1 LYKFTTMKLNHTSK
15 KTWSVLFFV
24 SFLIHFFSACQN
36 SVQPWESFG
45 DITTETRTLG
55 SFHGLDVNHDIE
67 LFITQDST
75 KPAHIEITYGQNVIP
90 GITTEIQNG
99 VLSIR
104 NSNKAKWLRKLNI
117 QPKCTLNLHQIDD
130 IHLEGN
136 AKVICIDT
144 LYSQAIHCTV
154 NSVENQ
160 NLLVFCGQFYGGVMN
175 SSNVKLSGQATIFS
189 WSCEKGGGLDAS
201 DLRSD
206 DVYLYHFTI
215 KDVFVNPSKQFD
227 AHLFNSG
234 NAYYFTTPT
243 YKFKESTRGTGQVKL
258 KKP

>member
-1 LYKFTTMKLNHTSK
+1 MKLNHITK
-15 KTWSVLFFV
+15 YPRSVLFFAL
-24 SFLIHFFSACQN
+24 FLTQLFPSCQN
-36 SVQPWESFG
+36 SAQPWESFG

-55 SFHGLDVNHDIE
+55 SFHGLDVNQDIE

-75 KPAHIEITYGQNVIP
+75 KPAHVEITYGKNVIP
-90 GITTEIQNG
+90 GITTEITDG
-99 VLSIR
+99 VLSIK
-104 NSNKAKWLRKLNI
+104 NSNKAKWLRRLNI

-136 AKVICIDT
+136 AKVNCIDT
-144 LYSQAIHCTV
+144 LYSPAIHCTV
-154 NSVENQ
+154 NSVEDQ
-160 NLLVFCGQFYGGVMN
+160 NLLVYCGQFYGGVIN
-175 SSNVKLSGQATIFS
+175 SGNVNLSGQATIFS
-189 WSCEKGGGLDAS
+189 WSCEKGGGLDAT

-215 KDVFVNPSKQFD
+215 KDVSVNPSKQFE

-234 NAYYFTTPT
+234 NAFYFKTPT
-243 YKFKESTRGTGQVKL
+243 YKFKESSQGKGQVLL

>member
-1 LYKFTTMKLNHTSK
+1 MKLNHTSK

-24 SFLIHFFSACQN
+24 SFLIHFLPSCQN
-36 SVQPWESFG
+36 SAQPWESFG

-55 SFHGLDVNHDIE
+55 SFHGLDVNQDIE

-75 KPAHIEITYGQNVIP
+75 KPTHIEITYGKNVIP
-90 GITTEIQNG
+90 GITTEITNG
-99 VLSIR
+99 VLSIK

-144 LYSQAIHCTV
+144 LFSQAIHCTV
-154 NSVENQ
+154 NSVEDQ
-160 NLLVFCGQFYGGVMN
+160 NLLVFCGQFYGGVTN
-175 SSNVKLSGQATIFS
+175 SSSVKLSGQATIFS

-201 DLRSD
+201 KLRSD

-227 AHLFNSG
+227 ANLFNSG

-243 YKFKESTRGTGQVKL
+243 YKFKESAQGTGQVKL

>member
-1 LYKFTTMKLNHTSK
+1 MKLNHITK
-15 KTWSVLFFV
+15 YPRSVFIFSL
-24 SFLIHFFSACQN
+24 FLIQLFPSCQN
-36 SVQPWESFG
+36 SAQPWESFG

-55 SFHGLDVNHDIE
+55 SFHGLDVNQDIE

-75 KPAHIEITYGQNVIP
+75 KPAHVEITYGKNVIP
-90 GITTEIQNG
+90 GITTEITDV
-99 VLSIR
+99 VLSIK
-104 NSNKAKWLRKLNI
+104 NSNKAKWLRRLNI

-136 AKVICIDT
+136 AKVNCIDT

-154 NSVENQ
+154 NSVEDQ
-160 NLLVFCGQFYGGVMN
+160 NLLVFCGQFYGGVTN
-175 SSNVKLSGQATIFS
+175 SGNVKLSGQATIFS
-189 WSCEKGGGLDAS
+189 WSCEKGGGLDAT

-215 KDVFVNPSKQFD
+215 KDVSVNPSKQFE

-234 NAYYFTTPT
+234 NAFYFKTPT
-243 YKFKESTRGTGQVKL
+243 YKFKESSQGKGQVLL

>member
-1 LYKFTTMKLNHTSK
+1 MKPKHTQKSS
-15 KTWSVLFFV
+15 WSVFIIAL
-24 SFLIHFFSACQN
+24 FLIHFFSGCEN
-36 SVQPWESFG
+36 SAQPWQSFG
-45 DITTETRTLG
+45 EITTESRTLG
-55 SFHGLDVNHDIE
+55 SFHGLEVNHDIQ
-67 LFITQDST
+67 LFVTQDTT
-75 KPAHIEITYGQNVIP
+75 KPEHIEITYGKNVIP
-90 GITTEIQNG
+90 GITTEILNG
-99 VLSIR
+99 VLSIK

-136 AKVICIDT
+136 AKVNCIDT

-154 NSVENQ
+154 NSVEDQ
-160 NLLVFCGQFYGGVMN
+160 NLLVFCGQLYGGVMN
-175 SSNVKLSGQATIFS
+175 SGNVKFSGQATIFS
-189 WSCEKGGGLDAS
+189 WSCEKGGGLDAT

-215 KDVFVNPSKQFD
+215 KDVFVNPSKQFE
-227 AHLFNSG
+227 ANLFNSG

-243 YKFKESTRGTGQVKL
+243 YKFKESAQGKGQVKL

>member
-1 LYKFTTMKLNHTSK
+1 LHKFTTMKLHHTPK
-15 KTWSVLFFV
+15 KTWSVFIFAL
-24 SFLIHFFSACQN
+24 FLIQLFPSCQN
-36 SVQPWESFG
+36 SAQPWESFG

-55 SFHGLDVNHDIE
+55 SFHGLDVNQDIE

-75 KPAHIEITYGQNVIP
+75 KPAHVEITYGKNVIP
-90 GITTEIQNG
+90 GITTEITNG
-99 VLSIR
+99 VLSIK

-154 NSVENQ
+154 NSVEDQ

-189 WSCEKGGGLDAS
+189 WSCEKGGGLDAT

-243 YKFKESTRGTGQVKL
+243 YKFKESARGTGQVKL

>member
-1 LYKFTTMKLNHTSK
+1 MKLNHTPK

-24 SFLIHFFSACQN
+24 SFLIHFLPSCQN
-36 SVQPWESFG
+36 SAQPWESFG

-55 SFHGLDVNHDIE
+55 SFHGLDVNQDIE

-75 KPAHIEITYGQNVIP
+75 KPTHIEITYGKNVIP
-90 GITTEIQNG
+90 GITTEITNG
-99 VLSIR
+99 VLSIK

-117 QPKCTLNLHQIDD
+117 QPRCTLNLHQIDD

-144 LYSQAIHCTV
+144 LFSQAIHCTV
-154 NSVENQ
+154 NSVEDQ
-160 NLLVFCGQFYGGVMN
+160 NLLVFCGQLYGGVTN

-201 DLRSD
+201 KLRSD

-227 AHLFNSG
+227 ANLFNSG

-243 YKFKESTRGTGQVKL
+243 YKFKESAQGTGQVKL

>member
-1 LYKFTTMKLNHTSK
+1 MYKFTAMKPKHTQKSS
-15 KTWSVLFFV
+15 WSVFIIAL
-24 SFLIHFFSACQN
+24 FLIHFFSGCEN
-36 SVQPWESFG
+36 SAQPWQSFG
-45 DITTETRTLG
+45 DITTESRTLG
-55 SFHGLDVNHDIE
+55 SFHGLEVNHDIQ
-67 LFITQDST
+67 LFVTQDTT
-75 KPAHIEITYGQNVIP
+75 KPEHIEITYGKNVIP
-90 GITTEIQNG
+90 GITTEILNG
-99 VLSIR
+99 VLSIK

-136 AKVICIDT
+136 AKVNCIDT

-154 NSVENQ
+154 NSVEDQ

-175 SSNVKLSGQATIFS
+175 SGNVKLSGQATIFS
-189 WSCEKGGGLDAS
+189 WSCEKGGGLDAT

-215 KDVFVNPSKQFD
+215 KDVFVNPSKQFE
-227 AHLFNSG
+227 ANLFNSG

-243 YKFKESTRGTGQVKL
+243 YKFKESAQGKGQVKL

>member
-1 LYKFTTMKLNHTSK
+1 MYKFTAMKPKHTQKSS
-15 KTWSVLFFV
+15 WSVFIIAL
-24 SFLIHFFSACQN
+24 FLIHFFSGCEN
-36 SVQPWESFG
+36 SAQPWQSFG
-45 DITTETRTLG
+45 DITTESRTLG
-55 SFHGLDVNHDIE
+55 SFHGLEVNHDIQ
-67 LFITQDST
+67 LFVTQDTT
-75 KPAHIEITYGQNVIP
+75 KPEHIEITYGKNVIP
-90 GITTEIQNG
+90 GITTEILNG
-99 VLSIR
+99 VLSIK

-136 AKVICIDT
+136 AKVNCIDT

-154 NSVENQ
+154 NSVEDQ

-175 SSNVKLSGQATIFS
+175 SGNVKFSGQATIFS
-189 WSCEKGGGLDAS
+189 WSCEKGGGLDATE
-201 DLRSD
+201 LRSD

-215 KDVFVNPSKQFD
+215 KDVFVNPSKQFE
-227 AHLFNSG
+227 ANLFNSG

-243 YKFKESTRGTGQVKL
+243 YKFKESAQGKGQVKL

>member
-1 LYKFTTMKLNHTSK
+1 MKLNHTSK

-215 KDVFVNPSKQFD
+215 KDI
-227 AHLFNSG
+227 L
-234 NAYYFTTPT
+234 
-243 YKFKESTRGTGQVKL
+243 
-258 KKP
+258 

>member
-1 LYKFTTMKLNHTSK
+1 MKLNHTSK

-24 SFLIHFFSACQN
+24 SFLIHFLPSCQN
-36 SVQPWESFG
+36 SAQPWESFG

-55 SFHGLDVNHDIE
+55 SFHGLDVNQDIE

-75 KPAHIEITYGQNVIP
+75 KPTHIEITYGKNVIP
-90 GITTEIQNG
+90 GITTEITNG
-99 VLSIR
+99 VLSIK

-117 QPKCTLNLHQIDD
+117 QPRCTLNLHQIDD

-136 AKVICIDT
+136 AKVICSDT
-144 LYSQAIHCTV
+144 LYNQAIHCTV
-154 NSVENQ
+154 NSVEDQ
-160 NLLVFCGQFYGGVMN
+160 NLLVFCGQFYGGVTN

-201 DLRSD
+201 KLRSD

-227 AHLFNSG
+227 ANLFNSG

-243 YKFKESTRGTGQVKL
+243 YKFKESAQGTGQVKL

>member
-1 LYKFTTMKLNHTSK
+1 MYKFTAMKLNHTPK

-24 SFLIHFFSACQN
+24 SFLIHFLPSCQN
-36 SVQPWESFG
+36 SAQPWESFG

-55 SFHGLDVNHDIE
+55 SFHGLDVNQDIE

-75 KPAHIEITYGQNVIP
+75 KPTHIEITYGKNVIP
-90 GITTEIQNG
+90 GITTEITNG
-99 VLSIR
+99 VLSIK

-117 QPKCTLNLHQIDD
+117 QPRCTLNLHQIDD

-144 LYSQAIHCTV
+144 LFSQAIHCTV
-154 NSVENQ
+154 NSVEDQ
-160 NLLVFCGQFYGGVMN
+160 NLLVFCGQLYGGVTN

-201 DLRSD
+201 KLRSD

-227 AHLFNSG
+227 ANLFNSG

-243 YKFKESTRGTGQVKL
+243 YKFKESAQGTGQVKL

>member
-1 LYKFTTMKLNHTSK
+1 MKLNHTPK

-24 SFLIHFFSACQN
+24 SFLIHFLPSCQN
-36 SVQPWESFG
+36 SAQPWESFG
-45 DITTETRTLG
+45 DITTKTRTLG
-55 SFHGLDVNHDIE
+55 SFHGLDVNQDIE

-75 KPAHIEITYGQNVIP
+75 KPTHIEITYGKNVIP
-90 GITTEIQNG
+90 GITTEITNG
-99 VLSIR
+99 VLSIK

-117 QPKCTLNLHQIDD
+117 QPRCTLNLHQIDD

-154 NSVENQ
+154 NSVEDQ
-160 NLLVFCGQFYGGVMN
+160 NLLVFCGQFYGGVTN
-175 SSNVKLSGQATIFS
+175 SSNVQLSGQATIFS

-201 DLRSD
+201 KLRSD

-227 AHLFNSG
+227 ANLFNSG

-243 YKFKESTRGTGQVKL
+243 YKFKESAQGTGQVKL

>member
-1 LYKFTTMKLNHTSK
+1 MKLNHTSK

-24 SFLIHFFSACQN
+24 SFLIHFLPSCQN
-36 SVQPWESFG
+36 SAQPWESFG

-130 IHLEGN
+130 INLEGN

-160 NLLVFCGQFYGGVMN
+160 NLLVFCGQFYGGVTN

-201 DLRSD
+201 KLRSD

-215 KDVFVNPSKQFD
+215 KDVFVNPLKQFD

-243 YKFKESTRGTGQVKL
+243 YKFKESAQGTGQVKL

>member
-1 LYKFTTMKLNHTSK
+1 MYKFTAMKPKHTQKSS
-15 KTWSVLFFV
+15 WSVFIIAL
-24 SFLIHFFSACQN
+24 FLIHFFSGCEN
-36 SVQPWESFG
+36 SAQPWQSFG
-45 DITTETRTLG
+45 EITTESRTLG
-55 SFHGLDVNHDIE
+55 SFHGLEVNHDIQ
-67 LFITQDST
+67 LFVTQDTT
-75 KPAHIEITYGQNVIP
+75 KPEHIEITYGKNVIP
-90 GITTEIQNG
+90 GITTEILNG
-99 VLSIR
+99 VLSIK

-136 AKVICIDT
+136 AKVNCIDT

-154 NSVENQ
+154 NSVEDQ
-160 NLLVFCGQFYGGVMN
+160 NLLVFCGQLYGGVMN
-175 SSNVKLSGQATIFS
+175 SGNVKFSGQATIFS
-189 WSCEKGGGLDAS
+189 WSCEKGGGLDAT

-215 KDVFVNPSKQFD
+215 KDVFVNPSKQFE
-227 AHLFNSG
+227 ANLFNSG

-243 YKFKESTRGTGQVKL
+243 YKFKESAQGKGQVKL

>member
-1 LYKFTTMKLNHTSK
+1 MKLNHTPK

-24 SFLIHFFSACQN
+24 SFLIHFLPSCQN
-36 SVQPWESFG
+36 SAQPWESFG
-45 DITTETRTLG
+45 DITTKTRTLG
-55 SFHGLDVNHDIE
+55 SFHGLDVNQDIE

-75 KPAHIEITYGQNVIP
+75 KPTHIEITYGKNVIP
-90 GITTEIQNG
+90 GITTEITNG
-99 VLSIR
+99 VLSIK

-117 QPKCTLNLHQIDD
+117 QPRCTLNLHQIDD

-144 LYSQAIHCTV
+144 LFSQAIHCTV
-154 NSVENQ
+154 NSVEDQ
-160 NLLVFCGQFYGGVMN
+160 NLLVFCGQFYGGVTN

-201 DLRSD
+201 KLQSD

-243 YKFKESTRGTGQVKL
+243 YKFKESAQGTGQVKL

>member
-1 LYKFTTMKLNHTSK
+1 MKLNHTPK

-24 SFLIHFFSACQN
+24 SFLIHFLPSCQN
-36 SVQPWESFG
+36 SAQPWESFG
-45 DITTETRTLG
+45 DITTKTRTLG
-55 SFHGLDVNHDIE
+55 SFHGLDVNQDIE

-75 KPAHIEITYGQNVIP
+75 KPTHIEITYGKNVIP
-90 GITTEIQNG
+90 GITTEITNG
-99 VLSIR
+99 VLSIK

-154 NSVENQ
+154 NSVEDQ
-160 NLLVFCGQFYGGVMN
+160 NLLVFCGQLYGGVTN

-201 DLRSD
+201 KLRSD

-227 AHLFNSG
+227 ANLFNSG

-243 YKFKESTRGTGQVKL
+243 YKFKESAQGTGQVKL

>member
-1 LYKFTTMKLNHTSK
+1 MKLNHTSK

-55 SFHGLDVNHDIE
+55 SFHGLNVNQDIE

-99 VLSIR
+99 VLSIK

-227 AHLFNSG
+227 ANLFNSG

>member
-1 LYKFTTMKLNHTSK
+1 MHKFTTMKLHHTPK
-15 KTWSVLFFV
+15 KTWSVFIFAL
-24 SFLIHFFSACQN
+24 FLIQLFPSCQN
-36 SVQPWESFG
+36 SAQPWESFG

-55 SFHGLDVNHDIE
+55 SFHGLDVNQDIE

-75 KPAHIEITYGQNVIP
+75 KPAHVEITYGKNVIP
-90 GITTEIQNG
+90 GITTEITNG
-99 VLSIR
+99 MLSIK

-154 NSVENQ
+154 NSVEDQ

-189 WSCEKGGGLDAS
+189 WSCEKGGGLDAT

-243 YKFKESTRGTGQVKL
+243 YKFKESARGTGQVKL
-258 KKP
+258 KKT

>member
-1 LYKFTTMKLNHTSK
+1 MKLNHITK
-15 KTWSVLFFV
+15 YPRSVFIFAL
-24 SFLIHFFSACQN
+24 FLIQLFPSCQN
-36 SVQPWESFG
+36 SAQPWESFG

-55 SFHGLDVNHDIE
+55 SFHGLDVNQDIE

-75 KPAHIEITYGQNVIP
+75 KPAHVEITYGKNVIP
-90 GITTEIQNG
+90 GITTEITNG
-99 VLSIR
+99 VLSIK

-154 NSVENQ
+154 NSVEDQ
-160 NLLVFCGQFYGGVMN
+160 NLLVYCGQFYGGVIN
-175 SSNVKLSGQATIFS
+175 SGNVNLSGQATIFS
-189 WSCEKGGGLDAS
+189 WSCEKGGGLDAT

-215 KDVFVNPSKQFD
+215 KDVSVNPSKQFE

-234 NAYYFTTPT
+234 NAFYFKTPT
-243 YKFKESTRGTGQVKL
+243 YKFKETSQGKGQVLL

>member
-1 LYKFTTMKLNHTSK
+1 MKLNHIPK
-15 KTWSVLFFV
+15 YPRSVLFF
-24 SFLIHFFSACQN
+24 LLFFNHYLSSCQN
-36 SVQPWESFG
+36 SVEPWQSFG
-45 DITTETRTLG
+45 EITTETRSLA
-55 SFHGLDVNHDIE
+55 SFHGLEVNHDIQ
-67 LFITQDST
+67 LFVTQDT
-75 KPAHIEITYGQNVIP
+75 TQPEFIQITYGKNVIP
-90 GITTEIQNG
+90 GITTEITDG
-99 VLSIR
+99 VLSIK
-104 NSNKAKWLRKLNI
+104 NSNKAKWLRRLNI
-117 QPKCTLNLHQIDD
+117 QPKCTLNLHQISN

-136 AKVICIDT
+136 AKVNCIDT
-144 LYSQAIHCTV
+144 LYSPAIHCTV
-154 NSVENQ
+154 NSVEDQ
-160 NLLVFCGQFYGGVMN
+160 NLLVYCGHFYGGVIN
-175 SSNVKLSGQATIFS
+175 SGNVNLSGQATIFS
-189 WSCEKGGGLDAS
+189 WSCEKGGGLDAT

>member
-1 LYKFTTMKLNHTSK
+1 MYKFTAMKPTHTQK
-15 KTWSVLFFV
+15 NPWSVFIFAL
-24 SFLIHFFSACQN
+24 FLIQFFSGCQN
-36 SVQPWESFG
+36 SVQPWQSFG
-45 DITTETRTLG
+45 DITTETRTLA
-55 SFHGLDVNHDIE
+55 SFHGLEVNHDIQ
-67 LFITQDST
+67 LFVSQDTT
-75 KPAHIEITYGQNVIP
+75 KPEHIEITYGKNVIP
-90 GITTEIQNG
+90 GITTEITNG
-99 VLSIR
+99 VLSIK

-136 AKVICIDT
+136 AKVNCIDT

-154 NSVENQ
+154 NSVEDQ

-175 SSNVKLSGQATIFS
+175 SGNVKLSGQATIFS
-189 WSCEKGGGLDAS
+189 WSCEKGGGLDATK
-201 DLRSD
+201 LRSD

-243 YKFKESTRGTGQVKL
+243 YKFKESAQGTGQVKL

>member
-1 LYKFTTMKLNHTSK
+1 MKLNHITK
-15 KTWSVLFFV
+15 YPRSVFIFAL
-24 SFLIHFFSACQN
+24 FLIQLFPSCQN
-36 SVQPWESFG
+36 SAQPWESFG

-55 SFHGLDVNHDIE
+55 SFHGLDVNQDIE

-75 KPAHIEITYGQNVIP
+75 KPAHVEITYGKNVIP
-90 GITTEIQNG
+90 GITTEITNG
-99 VLSIR
+99 VLSIK

-154 NSVENQ
+154 NSVEDQ

-189 WSCEKGGGLDAS
+189 WSCEKGGGLDAT

-215 KDVFVNPSKQFD
+215 KDVSVNPSKQFE

-234 NAYYFTTPT
+234 NAFYFKTPT
-243 YKFKESTRGTGQVKL
+243 YKFKETSQGKGQVLL